1 MEDGASAP
9 SSRRSGYPHPPV
21 PQFPKEFVREVVDRT
36 AIVEVVGR
44 HVQLKRRGGAWVGLC
59 PFHSEKTPSFH
70 VNESRKGY
78 HCFGCGEGGDAISFI
93 RKVEGLGFVEAVREL
108 AQRAGMDVPEEELSP
123 QQIQE
128 LKRKEELYVA
138 NETAAAFFTGVMGT
152 PAGRKGAEYLAGRG
166 VPRDLVERFRLGV
179 APDAWDGLR
188 DTLRRAGVSERGGIE
203 AGLLVPR
210 DGGGS
215 YDRFRDRL
223 MFPIRASN
231 GKVVAFG
238 GRTLGDDRAKYIN
251 SPETPVYNKSNTLY
265 GLFEGRQ
272 AIHREDR
279 AMVVEGYF
287 DVLGLAQA
295 DLGFAVAPCGTALTE
310 KQLAGLRRHSRNVV
324 LLFDADEAGQRAAV
338 KALPLC
344 LKQGLRPRWLKVPDG
359 KDPDDYVQEHGPEAM
374 RALLEDLEPLLDV
387 RVRALLSA
395 DTPADETLAAIAEL
409 LWYLPPAEQR
419 GWHRTLDGA
428 LNVDGRVIEAA
439 IKAARPRRTT
449 TEIAV
454 ASTRPHDARPG
465 GPSGVAAARGPGAS
479 GGPGEWVPPSDDD
492 RPPDE
497 DGPPPA
503 VPQRP
508 RRPPT
513 SPQVKLLRLLVQ
525 DTRNVAPYI
534 EEHGIMSWVRHPEVE
549 VVAGRILRSWRAGR
563 EPRTDVLEGVSSAEI
578 RLSVGADLISR
589 APWFHEDNLENETIG
604 CVLRLNLEFLDHR
617 RGRVAR
623 ELSVLE
629 NTPDADP
636 RQVRDLGVELLALH
650 DHRRQVEEE
659 LRTHRFG

>member
-1 MEDGASAP
+1 M
-9 SSRRSGYPHPPV
+9 

-36 AIVEVVGR
+36 SIVDVVGR
-44 HVQLKRRGGAWVGLC
+44 HVQLKRRSGTWVGLC

-93 RKVEGLGFVEAVREL
+93 RKVEGLGFVEALKEL
-108 AQRAGMDVPEEELSP
+108 AQRAGLDVPEEDLS
-123 QQIQE
+123 QDQIRDLQ
-128 LKRKEELYVA
+128 RKEELHLA
-138 NETAAAFFTGVMGT
+138 NEVAATFFVETMGVSE
-152 PAGRKGAEYLAGRG
+152 GRKGAEYLAGRG
-166 VPRDLVERFRLGV
+166 VPKELVETFRIGV
-179 APDAWDGLR
+179 APDGWDGLR
-188 DTLRRAGVSERGGIE
+188 NALRRGGVSERGGIE
-203 AGLLVPR
+203 SGLLVPR

-251 SPETPVYNKSNTLY
+251 SPETPIYSKSSTLY

-295 DLGFAVAPCGTALTE
+295 DLGIGVAPCGTALTE

-338 KALPLC
+338 KALPIC
-344 LKQGLRPRWLKVPDG
+344 LKQGLRPRWLTVPDG
-359 KDPDDYVQEHGPEAM
+359 KDPDDYVQEHGGAAM

-387 RVRALLSA
+387 RIRALLAA
-395 DTPADETLAAIAEL
+395 DVPADETLASIAEL
-409 LWYLPPAEQR
+409 LWFLPPAEQR
-419 GWHRTLDGA
+419 KWHRTLDGA

-439 IKAARPRRTT
+439 IRAAKPRQTT
-449 TEIAV
+449 TEISV
-454 ASTRPHDARPG
+454 ARAPTPSRDAGRP
-465 GPSGVAAARGPGAS
+465 PSRSS
-479 GGPGEWVPPSDDD
+479 GGRDEWVPPSDHD
-492 RPPDE
+492 RPAADPQ

-503 VPQRP
+503 TPVRP

-513 SPQVKLLRLLVQ
+513 SPQIKLLRLLVQ
-525 DTRNVAPYI
+525 DTANLAPYI

-549 VVAGRILRSWRAGR
+549 VVAGRILRAWREGR
-563 EPRTDVLEGVSSAEI
+563 DLRTEILDGVDAVDI
-578 RLSVGADLISR
+578 RRALGADLVSR
-589 APWFHEDNLENETIG
+589 TPWFDEANLEDETIS
-604 CVLRLNLEFLDHR
+604 CMLRLNLEWLDHR
-617 RGRVAR
+617 RGRMAR
-623 ELSVLE
+623 ELSVVE
-629 NTPDADP
+629 HTPDADP
-636 RQVRDLGVELLALH
+636 ARIRDLAVELGRLH
-650 DHRRQVEEE
+650 DHRQQVEEK

>member
-1 MEDGASAP
+1 M
-9 SSRRSGYPHPPV
+9 

-36 AIVEVVGR
+36 SIVDVVGR

-59 PFHSEKTPSFH
+59 PFHSEKTASFH

-78 HCFGCGEGGDAISFI
+78 HCFGCGEGGDAISFV
-93 RKVEGLGFVEAVREL
+93 RKVEGLGFVEALKEL
-108 AQRAGMDVPEEELSP
+108 AGRAGMDVPEEELTP

-128 LKRKEELYVA
+128 MKRKEELHTA
-138 NETAAAFFTGVMGT
+138 NEVAAKFFTDVMST
-152 PAGRKGAEYLAGRG
+152 PEGRKGAEYLAGRG
-166 VPRDLVERFRLGV
+166 VPKDLVEKFRLGV

-188 DTLRRAGVSERGGIE
+188 QTLRRAGVSEQGGIE
-203 AGLLVPR
+203 AGLLIPR

-223 MFPIRASN
+223 MFPIRAPN

-238 GRTLGDDRAKYIN
+238 GRTLGDDRAKYMN
-251 SPETPVYNKSNTLY
+251 SPETPVYNKSSILY
-265 GLFEGRQ
+265 GLYEGRQ
-272 AIHREDR
+272 AIHKEDR

-387 RVRALLSA
+387 RVRALLAA
-395 DTPADETLAAIAEL
+395 DSQADETLAAIAQL

-419 GWHRTLDGA
+419 KWHRTLDGA

-439 IKAARPRRTT
+439 VKAARPRRTAS
-449 TEIAV
+449 EIAV
-454 ASTRPHDARPG
+454 STARP
-465 GPSGVAAARGPGAS
+465 PASRPGQS
-479 GGPGEWVPPSDDD
+479 DWVPPDD
-492 RPPDE
+492 RDAPPPDD

-503 VPQRP
+503 VPVRP

-513 SPQVKLLRLLVQ
+513 TPQIKLLRLLVQ
-525 DTRNVAPYI
+525 DPRNVAPYV

-549 VVAGRILRSWRAGR
+549 VVAGRLLRSWRDGR
-563 EPRTDVLEGVSSAEI
+563 EPRADVVEGVDSADI
-578 RLSVGADLISR
+578 RRAVGGDLMSR
-589 APWFHEDNLENETIG
+589 DLWFDDANLENETIG

-623 ELSVLE
+623 QLSVLE

-636 RQVRDLGVELLALH
+636 LQVRDLGMELIALH

-659 LRTHRFG
+659 LRTHRF